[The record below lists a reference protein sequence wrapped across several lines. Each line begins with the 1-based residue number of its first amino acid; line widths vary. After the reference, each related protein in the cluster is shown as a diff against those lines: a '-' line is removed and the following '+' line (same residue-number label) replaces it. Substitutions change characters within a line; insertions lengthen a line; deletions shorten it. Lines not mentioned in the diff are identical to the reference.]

1 MDNPWISI
9 IGVGEDGLAGFCAA
23 RQEALSNAD
32 LVFGPPRHLELVGV
46 QGERARPWPVP
57 FANGIDQVLA
67 ERGRGKQIAV
77 LLSGDPFWFGGGTT
91 LTHHL
96 QAEEWVSIPAPST
109 FSWAASRLGWAL
121 QSVVTLGLHA
131 RPFETL
137 VPHLAPDMQVIVT
150 LRHGAAVGEL
160 AQWLTDQGFGHSTL
174 HVLEALGGPNER
186 IRVVQADEY
195 ALKDVTHPVC
205 AGITFSGADAVMT
218 HASGRRDDLFDH
230 DGQIT
235 KRPVRAL
242 TLSALAPRPNELLWD
257 LGAGSGS
264 IAIEWLLS
272 HPSLRAI
279 AVERDETRAKRIRA
293 NADMLGVAHLDVRTG
308 AIVDTLGDLEAP
320 DVVFIGGGFSHDL
333 VNMLWPLM
341 PDGARLVANSV
352 TLESDADIM
361 RAQSEFGGDLLR
373 VELSAPK
380 AIGSRTGWAASYP
393 IMQWSVTK

>member
-23 RQEALSNAD
+23 RQEALLNAD
-32 LVFGPPRHLELVGV
+32 IVFGPPRHLELIGV
-46 QGERARPWPVP
+46 DSERARPWPVP
-57 FANGIDQVLA
+57 FADGIDQVLA

-77 LLSGDPFWFGGGTT
+77 LVSGDPFWFGGGTP
-91 LTHHL
+91 LTRHL
-96 QAEEWVSIPAPST
+96 QADEWVSIPAPST
-109 FSWAASRLGWAL
+109 FSWAAGRLGWAL
-121 QSVVTLGLHA
+121 QSVATIGLHA
-131 RPFETL
+131 RSFETL
-137 VPHLAPDMQVIVT
+137 IPYLAPNTQAIVT
-150 LRHGAAVGEL
+150 LRDGAAVGDL
-160 AQWLTDQGFGHSTL
+160 AHWLSDQGFGHSTL

-186 IRVVQADEY
+186 LRSLQADDY
-195 ALKDVTHPVC
+195 NLTDVTHPVC
-205 AGITFSGADAVMT
+205 AGITFAGADAVMT

-293 NADMLGVAHLDVRTG
+293 NADKLGVAHLDVRTS

-320 DVVFIGGGFSHDL
+320 DVVFVGGGFSYDL
-333 VNMLWPLM
+333 VQMLWPLM
-341 PDGARLVANSV
+341 PGGARLVANSV

-361 RAQSEFGGDLLR
+361 RAQAAFGGNLLR

>member
-23 RQEALSNAD
+23 RQEALANAD

-46 QGERARPWPVP
+46 DGERARPWPVP
-57 FANGIDQVLA
+57 FADGIDQVLA
-67 ERGRGKQIAV
+67 ERGSGKQIAV
-77 LLSGDPFWFGGGTT
+77 LVSGDPFWYGGGTT
-91 LTHHL
+91 LTRHL
-96 QAEEWVSIPAPST
+96 QAHEWVSIPAPST

-121 QSVVTLGLHA
+121 QSVSTIGLHA
-131 RPFETL
+131 RSFETL
-137 VPHLAPDMQVIVT
+137 IPHLAPDTQVTVT
-150 LRHGAAVGEL
+150 LRDGAAVGEL
-160 AQWLTDQGFGHSTL
+160 AAWLTDQGFGQSTL

-186 IRVVQADEY
+186 LRAVQADEY
-195 ALKDVTHPVC
+195 NLTEVSHPVC
-205 AGITFSGADAVMT
+205 AGITFAGADAVMT

-272 HPSLRAI
+272 HPSLRAF
-279 AVERDETRAKRIRA
+279 AVERDETRANRIRA
-293 NADMLGVAHLDVRTG
+293 NANKLGVSHLDVRTG
-308 AIVDTLGDLEAP
+308 AIVDTLGDLEPP
-320 DVVFIGGGFSHDL
+320 DVVFVGGGFSCDL
-333 VNMLWPLM
+333 VAMLWPLM

-352 TLESDADIM
+352 TLESDADMM
-361 RAQSEFGGDLLR
+361 RAHADYGGDLLR

>member
-9 IGVGEDGLAGFCAA
+9 IGVGEDGLAGFCAW
-23 RQEALSNAD
+23 RQEALSKAD

-46 QGERARPWPVP
+46 EGERSRPWPVP
-57 FANGIDQVLA
+57 FADGIDHVLA
-67 ERGRGKQIAV
+67 ERGSGKQIAV
-77 LLSGDPFWFGGGTT
+77 LVSGDPFWFGGGTT
-91 LTHHL
+91 LIRHL
-96 QAEEWVSIPAPST
+96 RAGEWVSIPAPST

-121 QSVVTLGLHA
+121 QSIATLGLHA
-131 RPFETL
+131 RSFETL
-137 VPHLAPDMQVIVT
+137 IPHLAPDMKAIVT
-150 LRHGAAVGEL
+150 LRDGAAVGEL
-160 AQWLTDQGFGHSTL
+160 AQWLNNQGFGQSTL

-186 IRVVQADEY
+186 LRTIQAGDY
-195 ALKDVTHPVC
+195 NLTDVTHPVC
-205 AGITFSGADAVMT
+205 AGITFSGGNALMT
-218 HASGRRDDLFDH
+218 HASGRCDDLFDH

-272 HPSLRAI
+272 HHSLRAI
-279 AVERDETRAKRIRA
+279 AVERDETRAKRIRT
-293 NADMLGVAHLDVRTG
+293 NADKLGVQNLVIHTG
-308 AIVDTLGDLEAP
+308 SIIDTLGDLEAP
-320 DVVFIGGGFSHDL
+320 DAVFVGGGFSYDL

-341 PDGARLVANSV
+341 PDGARLVVNSV
-352 TLESDADIM
+352 TLESDADMM
-361 RAQSEFGGDLLR
+361 RTFDEYGGDLLR

-380 AIGSRTGWAASYP
+380 MIGSRTGWAASYP